1 MQLRGFLISV
11 AACVFCF
18 ENGQGAAAQTFVER
32 DVRVVHTFTG
42 EAGNDVFGW
51 VTARLGD
58 LDDDGV
64 DDLIITAPF
73 NDAAGNNAGRVYVY
87 SSVTGRE
94 IRRFTGPLAN
104 GLFGNSISDIGR
116 IDDDEYIPNR
126 ASRLSRKR
134 PESR

>member
-1 MQLRGFLISV
+1 MQLRGFLVSV
-11 AACVFCF
+11 IACVLCF
-18 ENGQGAAAQTFVER
+18 ENGHGAAAQTLVEP

-42 EAGNDVFGW
+42 EASNDVFGW
-51 VTARLGD
+51 VTGRLGD
-58 LDDDGV
+58 L